1 MGDRFYYFVI
11 VGANDRVRYDLFYP
25 ASLSEL
31 DWRTSSNT
39 SSPTERGGFESHH
52 FLPSIQAILQFV
64 AYSALDHIDEKIWIT
79 SARSLKHVFRFREWS
94 ASVHLTPNASTRFV
108 LVHGSSEDAARN
120 VRTFMNAVYEAY
132 VPSVLCNPFQETE
145 TPILSRRF
153 HELAKNLA
161 KRYLST

>member
-1 MGDRFYYFVI
+1 MIERLYYFVI
-11 VGANDRVRYDLFYP
+11 VGPNDRVLYDLFYP

-31 DWRTSSNT
+31 DWRTSSDA

-52 FLPSIQAILQFV
+52 FVPSIQAVLQFV
-64 AYSALDHIDEKIWIT
+64 AYSALDHIDEKLWIT

-120 VRTFMNAVYEAY
+120 VRAFMNAVYEVY
-132 VPSVLCNPFQETE
+132 VPCVLCNPFQDAEA
-145 TPILSRRF
+145 PIQSQRF
-153 HELAKNLA
+153 HEVAKNLA
-161 KRYLST
+161 KRYLSG